1 MYVCIYIYTYIHTHT
16 CTRTH
21 THTHTHTHTRHT
33 CFRASAKSLTFWSTS
48 ARSATSC
55 FCLIFSLSSIASV
68 LFSFFFAIKKV
79 SSCLTQKK
87 KTRMATDWLDLQSVF
102 HCICF
107 VSLFLNL
114 CIRHVTRC
122 LSGKKQNW
130 DSLRLFLLDIYFVLH
145 YIRFFSVY
153 FFYRCDMTHSYVA
166 YLLFWFWLDLQFILF
181 FFHIFHYIKIKRT
194 WSCWVYLLA
203 WPLV

>member
-102 HCICF
+102 HCICVVSNKNFHCICF
-107 VSLFLNL
+107 VFLI
-114 CIRHVTRC
+114 CV
-122 LSGKKQNW
+122 SGT
-130 DSLRLFLLDIYFVLH
+130 S
-145 YIRFFSVY
+145 
-153 FFYRCDMTHSYVA
+153 
-166 YLLFWFWLDLQFILF
+166 
-181 FFHIFHYIKIKRT
+181 
-194 WSCWVYLLA
+194 
-203 WPLV
+203 PLVYAGKSKTEIASGCFYLTFTLFCITSDFFPYISSIGVIWPIHTLHICCFGFGLTSSLS